1 MQEASRLGAGALGSA
16 ATAGKPR
23 SGRLASRA
31 GGAKALRGGVVGV
44 AALLGGCLALGCG
57 TPNVSA
63 PEARPPATGATSTIQ
78 PPPRVAMRFGV
89 NSLTADMAPTWVA
102 KEAGFF
108 AKYGIDVELLTIPG
122 ADLVVSSVLS
132 GEMPMS
138 GLAAPALVNSVLGGS
153 DLVFVGSYSNFPH
166 YWFYARPEIG
176 AVRDL
181 GGSALAITS
190 RGGVVRRITDLSLR
204 RNGLDPERDVTLV
217 TTGNIP
223 NSLSAL
229 LSGGVSAAMLGI
241 PAAFEAE
248 DAGMHLLED
257 GADHRYLSISSGI
270 IASRPWLASNGELV
284 RRVLQAIGEGLAF
297 AHRDKDGT
305 MQIISQYLQTQDASL
320 VERSY
325 NAALA
330 GWERTL
336 YAPPEAV
343 RADLEA
349 AAQDYPAARDARP
362 EQFVDNRFV
371 EELDR
376 AGLFRQ
382 LFP

>member
-1 MQEASRLGAGALGSA
+1 MSSSSTGTAHAPRAVIGVAVLLGSCLM
-16 ATAGKPR
+16 
-23 SGRLASRA
+23 LA
-31 GGAKALRGGVVGV
+31 
-44 AALLGGCLALGCG
+44 CT

-63 PEARPPATGATSTIQ
+63 PAPPTVASGATSTNQ
-78 PPPRVAMRFGV
+78 SPPRVAMRFGV
-89 NSLTADMAPTWVA
+89 NSPTTDMAPAWVA

-122 ADLVVSSVLS
+122 ADLIVSSVLS

-166 YWFYARPEIG
+166 YWFYARPEIT

-181 GGSALAITS
+181 GGSTLAITS

-204 RNGLDPERDVTLV
+204 RNGLDPDRDVTLV

-248 DAGMHLLED
+248 DAGMRLLED
-257 GADHRYLSISSGI
+257 SADYRYLSISSGI
-270 IASRPWLASNGELV
+270 IASRPWIASNGELV
-284 RRVLQAIGEGLAF
+284 RRVLQALGEGLAF
-297 AHRDKDGT
+297 AQRDKDGT
-305 MQIISQYLQTQDASL
+305 KQIISQYLHTDDASL

-325 NAALA
+325 NAARA

-343 RADLEA
+343 RADLGA
-349 AAQDYPAARDARP
+349 AAQDYPTARDARP

-376 AGLFRQ
+376 AGFFRQ